1 MASQP
6 DILLVDD
13 DERLRNAAGKVLAAG
28 GHRVVM
34 ASSGR
39 EALERLNQETVALV
53 VSDLRLPD
61 LNGIALL
68 KWVRELRPET
78 EVVMITGHGSIEK
91 AVEAMRLGAYDFI
104 QKPLDSTALLK
115 AVAKALG
122 KAAARQRKP
131 STPASTSA
139 TAGRGRAYW

>member
-34 ASSGR
+34 ACSGR

-53 VSDLRLPD
+53 VSDLRLPAALREQRD
-61 LNGIALL
+61 LCHI
-68 KWVRELRPET
+68 
-78 EVVMITGHGSIEK
+78 H
-91 AVEAMRLGAYDFI
+91 
-104 QKPLDSTALLK
+104 
-115 AVAKALG
+115 
-122 KAAARQRKP
+122 
-131 STPASTSA
+131 
-139 TAGRGRAYW
+139 